1 MMFRHLLE
9 LAAQKG
15 ASDIHLV
22 TGESPLLR
30 IDGRLTRT
38 NLPPLAEDGF
48 REWLATLLPADQ
60 LEALDRKGEVDAAAS
75 AEGLRLRLNIY
86 RRLGS
91 LAGAIRILPQRVPT
105 LEELGLSADLRVL
118 VEHRQGLVLVTGPT
132 GSGKSTTLAACIEHL
147 NRTQDLHIIT
157 IEDPVEYQH
166 VNRRA
171 LINQREVGRDTES
184 FASGL
189 RAALRQDPDVI
200 LVGEM
205 RDLTTIA
212 TALTAA
218 ETGHLVLSTLHT
230 ASAAQTV
237 DRIIDVFP
245 AHQQPQV
252 RSQLA
257 GVLVGVV
264 AQRLLP
270 RRTGSGRVAALEI
283 LVATPAVRNL
293 IREGKTF
300 QLPSVIQSGLK
311 AGMQSL
317 EHNLARLYQA
327 GQISYEQALAAATD
341 QAIFTQLARG
351 GM

>member
-1 MMFRHLLE
+1 MFRQLLE
-9 LAAQKG
+9 LTAHKG

-38 NLPPLAEDGF
+38 NLPALTEEGF

-60 LEALDRKGEVDAAAS
+60 LEALERTGEIDAAAS

-86 RRLGS
+86 RRLGA

-105 LEELGLSADLRVL
+105 LEELGLPPDLRVL

-257 GVLVGVV
+257 GVLVGIV

-270 RRTGSGRVAALEI
+270 RRAGSGRVAALEI

-300 QLPSVIQSGLK
+300 QLPSVIQSGRQ

-317 EHNLARLYQA
+317 EYNLARLYRA

-341 QAIFTQLARG
+341 QALFTQLAG
-351 GM
+351 GGA

>member
-1 MMFRHLLE
+1 MFRQLLE

-22 TGESPLLR
+22 TGEAPLLR
-30 IDGRLTRT
+30 VDGRLART
-38 NLPPLAEDGF
+38 NLPVLTAEGF
-48 REWLATLLPADQ
+48 REWLTTLLPAGQ
-60 LEALDRKGEVDAAAS
+60 LEELGKKGELDTAAS
-75 AEGLRLRLNIY
+75 TASLRLRLNIY
-86 RRLGS
+86 RRLGGW
-91 LAGAIRILPQRVPT
+91 AAAIRLLPQRVPT
-105 LEELGLSADLRVL
+105 LEELGLPAGLTVL
-118 VEHRQGLVLVTGPT
+118 AEQRQGLLLVTGPT

-147 NRTQDLHIIT
+147 NRTRDLHIIT
-157 IEDPVEYQH
+157 IEDPVEYRH

-257 GVLVGVV
+257 GVLAGIV

-270 RRTGSGRVAALEI
+270 RQTGSGRVAALEI

-300 QLPSVIQSGLK
+300 QLPSVIQAGRQT
-311 AGMQSL
+311 GMQAL
-317 EHNLARLYQA
+317 EHSLTRLYQA
-327 GQISYEQALAAATD
+327 GRVAYEEALAAAND
-341 QAIFTQLARG
+341 QALFVQLARA

>member
-1 MMFRHLLE
+1 MFRQLLE
-9 LAAQKG
+9 LAAHKG

-38 NLPPLAEDGF
+38 NLPALTEEGF
-48 REWLATLLPADQ
+48 REWLVTLLPADQ
-60 LEALDRKGEVDAAAS
+60 LEAVERKGEIDAAAS
-75 AEGLRLRLNIY
+75 AGGLRLRLNIY
-86 RRLGS
+86 RRLGA

-105 LEELGLSADLRVL
+105 LEELGLPADLRVL

-257 GVLVGVV
+257 GVLVGIV

-270 RRTGSGRVAALEI
+270 RRAGSGRVAVLEI

-300 QLPSVIQSGLK
+300 QLPSVIQSGRQ

-327 GQISYEQALAAATD
+327 GQISYEQALAASTD
-341 QAIFTQLARG
+341 HALFTQLARG